1 MIFISCIVREEKSK
15 WDIFRQKVNLVVN
28 GSNSATG
35 KLFDI
40 VLLGLIFLSVLLV
53 MLESVKSLDAKY
65 HTFLYVSEWIITVF
79 FTLEYILRIIST
91 KKPSKYI
98 FSFYGIIDLIAVL
111 PMYLSFFIPGS
122 QVLAVVRAL
131 RLLRLFR
138 VLNLASFTGQESH
151 LKLAIK
157 ASRKKI
163 TVFIYFILI
172 VSSLLGSLMY
182 VIERGENGFQSI
194 PDSIYWVIVTLTT
207 VGYGDITPMTALGKM
222 IASIIMVMG
231 YGIIAVPTGIVTA
244 EYANAVKNKKQKRE
258 CEHCGKS
265 DHREQSIFC
274 YNCGF
279 ELEDK

>member
-1 MIFISCIVREEKSK
+1 MREEKSK
-15 WDIFRQKVNLVVN
+15 WDIFRQKVNLIVN
-28 GSNSATG
+28 GSSTTYG
-35 KLFDI
+35 KLFDLI
-40 VLLGLIFLSVLLV
+40 LLVLIFLSVLLV

-65 HTFLYVSEWIITVF
+65 HTFLHISEWVITLF
-79 FTLEYILRIIST
+79 FTIEYTLRIIST
-91 KKPSKYI
+91 KKSSKYI
-98 FSFYGIIDLIAVL
+98 FSFYGIIDLVAVL

-172 VSSLLGSLMY
+172 VSCLLGALMY
-182 VIERGENGFQSI
+182 VIEKGENGFESI

-207 VGYGDITPMTALGKM
+207 VGYGDITPVTALGKV
-222 IASIIMVMG
+222 IASVIMVMG

-244 EYANAVKNKKQKRE
+244 EYANAISGKKQKRICKH
-258 CEHCGKS
+258 CEKS
-265 DHREQSIFC
+265 DHREQSVYC

-279 ELEDK
+279 ELENE

>member
-1 MIFISCIVREEKSK
+1 MREEKSN
-15 WDIFRQKVNLVVN
+15 WEIFRQKVHIIIYGVN
-28 GSNSATG
+28 TFYGR
-35 KLFDI
+35 LFDL
-40 VLLGLIFLSVLLV
+40 VLLILIFFSVLLV
-53 MLESVKSLDAKY
+53 MLETVKSLDDKY
-65 HTFLYVSEWIITVF
+65 HTFLHISEWVITIF
-79 FTLEYILRIIST
+79 FTIEYILRIIST
-91 KKPSKYI
+91 KKPKEYVR
-98 FSFYGIIDLIAVL
+98 SFYGIIDLIAVL

-163 TVFIYFILI
+163 TVFIYFVII
-172 VSSLLGSLMY
+172 VSCLLGALMY
-182 VIERGENGFQSI
+182 VVEQGENGFESI
-194 PDSIYWVIVTLTT
+194 PSSIYWVIVTLTT
-207 VGYGDITPMTALGKM
+207 VGYGDITPITTLGKI

-244 EYANAVKNKKQKRE
+244 EYANAINTKKKKQKRA
-258 CEHCGKS
+258 CQHCGKS
-265 DHREQSIFC
+265 DHREQSVFC

-279 ELEDK
+279 ELENE

>member
-1 MIFISCIVREEKSK
+1 MREEKSR

-28 GSNSATG
+28 GSSTASG
-35 KLFDI
+35 KLFDL

-53 MLESVKSLDAKY
+53 MLESVKSLDDKY
-65 HTFLYVSEWIITVF
+65 HTFLSVSEWIITIF
-79 FTLEYILRIIST
+79 FTIEYILRIIST
-91 KKPSKYI
+91 KKPKPYI
-98 FSFYGIIDLIAVL
+98 FSFYGIIDFIAIL

-122 QVLAVVRAL
+122 QVLAVIRAL

-157 ASRKKI
+157 ASRRKI
-163 TVFIYFILI
+163 TVFIYFVII
-172 VSSLLGSLMY
+172 VSCLLGALMY
-182 VIERGENGFQSI
+182 VVEKGENGFQSI
-194 PDSIYWVIVTLTT
+194 PESIYWVIVTLTT
-207 VGYGDITPMTALGKM
+207 VGYGDITPVTAVGKI

-244 EYANAVKNKKQKRE
+244 EYANAINNKKQKRD
-258 CEHCGKS
+258 CKHCGKS
-265 DHREQSIFC
+265 DHREQSVYC

-279 ELEDK
+279 ELKDE

>member
-1 MIFISCIVREEKSK
+1 MIFISFSMREEKSR

-28 GSNSATG
+28 GSSTASG

-40 VLLGLIFLSVLLV
+40 ILLGLIFLSVLLV

-65 HTFLYVSEWIITVF
+65 HTFLYFSEWIITVF
-79 FTLEYILRIIST
+79 FTIEYILRIISH
-91 KKPSKYI
+91 KKSSKYI

-163 TVFIYFILI
+163 TVFIYFIII
-172 VSSLLGSLMY
+172 VSCLLGALMY
-182 VIERGENGFQSI
+182 IIERGENGFQSI
-194 PDSIYWVIVTLTT
+194 PESIYWVIVTLTT
-207 VGYGDITPMTALGKM
+207 VGFGDITPVTALGKI

-244 EYANAVKNKKQKRE
+244 EYANAINNKKQKRS
-258 CEHCGKS
+258 CKHCGKS
-265 DHREQSIFC
+265 DHREQSVYC

-279 ELEDK
+279 ELEND